1 MGRLKGAAAWRG
13 NAGTGM
19 TQRAQRKCG
28 SERRKRRSC
37 AENAEKYPKKLG
49 FETACNASPSSFPR
63 RRESMPTHAQNVDSR
78 LRGNDSGRRVGDLSH
93 SRQSIRKR
101 CCTAWVT
108 ACSLTHPAKPK
119 PALMRVAGQKR
130 LERRMGAGCRCCC
143 GFVWVGMNV
152 QCGGGRS
159 GRRVGDL

>member
-78 LRGNDSGRRVGDLSH
+78 LRGNDSGRRVGDLSPT
-93 SRQSIRKR
+93 RQATRKR

-108 ACSLTHPAKPK
+108 ACSLTQSIKPLHFTASTCK
-119 PALMRVAGQKR
+119 QPKTTQYRIALAPGCCRHAG
-130 LERRMGAGCRCCC
+130 LWVCR
-143 GFVWVGMNV
+143 
-152 QCGGGRS
+152 
-159 GRRVGDL
+159 